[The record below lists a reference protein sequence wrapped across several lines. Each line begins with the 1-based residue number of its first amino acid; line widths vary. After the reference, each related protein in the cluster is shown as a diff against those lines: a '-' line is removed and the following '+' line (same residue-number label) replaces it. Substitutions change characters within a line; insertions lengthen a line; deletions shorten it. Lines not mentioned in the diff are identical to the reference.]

1 MFLKSVKY
9 LVSLFISIYLFHKIS
24 KEILINLDQLQILTN
39 KIYLLIFI
47 LIIFIPIFY
56 FLSLKLVYLINNL
69 KKVKLVDSF
78 KTTIIAYTFNLFLP
92 AKSGDFFRYKYLNLK
107 IRFIDFFKINIVE
120 KLLSLCVLLIF
131 VFFSC
136 LISNIEIS
144 ELININ
150 ENYIFVFLI
159 LSFIFIIYFI
169 KRLTIKNKNLRLKIK
184 NLVLFDFFIW
194 SLQFLQ
200 IFLIIEILNV
210 GITIFDTIV
219 IFGISIL
226 VGLLPI
232 SIGGF
237 GVRDYVIFLLFS
249 NLGIDGNLFLILL
262 LFNLRYILP
271 IILSFFFSFF
281 NLFKIKKLKF

>member
-1 MFLKSVKY
+1 MFLKSIKY

-24 KEILINLDQLQILTN
+24 KEIFINLDQLQILTN
-39 KIYLLIFI
+39 KIYFLIFI

-56 FLSLKLVYLINNL
+56 CLSLKLVYLINNL

-78 KTTIIAYTFNLFLP
+78 KTTIITYTFNLFLP

-120 KLLSLCVLLIF
+120 KLLSLCVLLIL

-136 LISNIEIS
+136 LISDIEIS
-144 ELININ
+144 KLININ
-150 ENYIFVFLI
+150 KKYIFVLFV
-159 LSFIFIIYFI
+159 LSFIFIFYLI

-184 NLVLFDFFIW
+184 NLILFDSFIW

-200 IFLIIEILNV
+200 IFLIIETLNV
-210 GITIFDTIV
+210 GITIFDTVV

-226 VGLLPI
+226 AGLLPI

-281 NLFKIKKLKF
+281 NLLQIKN

>member
-1 MFLKSVKY
+1 M
-9 LVSLFISIYLFHKIS
+9 
-24 KEILINLDQLQILTN
+24 
-39 KIYLLIFI
+39 
-47 LIIFIPIFY
+47 
-56 FLSLKLVYLINNL
+56 
-69 KKVKLVDSF
+69 
-78 KTTIIAYTFNLFLP
+78 
-92 AKSGDFFRYKYLNLK
+92 
-107 IRFIDFFKINIVE
+107 
-120 KLLSLCVLLIF
+120 
-131 VFFSC
+131 
-136 LISNIEIS
+136 ISNIEIS
-144 ELININ
+144 ELINKN

>member
-1 MFLKSVKY
+1 MFLKSIKY

-24 KEILINLDQLQILTN
+24 KEIFINLDQLQILTN
-39 KIYLLIFI
+39 KIYFLIFI

-56 FLSLKLVYLINNL
+56 CLSLKLVYLINNL

-78 KTTIIAYTFNLFLP
+78 KTTIITYTFNLFLP

-120 KLLSLCVLLIF
+120 KLLSLCVLLIL

-136 LISNIEIS
+136 LISDIEIS
-144 ELININ
+144 KLININ
-150 ENYIFVFLI
+150 KKYIFVLFV
-159 LSFIFIIYFI
+159 LSFIFIFYLI

-184 NLVLFDFFIW
+184 NLILFDSFIW

-200 IFLIIEILNV
+200 IFLIIETLNV
-210 GITIFDTIV
+210 GITIFDTVV

-226 VGLLPI
+226 AGLLPI

-271 IILSFFFSFF
+271 IIFSFFFSFF
-281 NLFKIKKLKF
+281 NLLQIKN